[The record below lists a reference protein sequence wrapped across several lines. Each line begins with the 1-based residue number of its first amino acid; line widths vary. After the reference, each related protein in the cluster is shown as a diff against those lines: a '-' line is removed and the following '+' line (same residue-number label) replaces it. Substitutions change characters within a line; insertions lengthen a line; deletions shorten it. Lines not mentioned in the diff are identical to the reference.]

1 MKKYLFVL
9 SFFAILATV
18 ACDTSSKASTT
29 QTAAPAPQAQTVA
42 APTALVV
49 DTMAANMQ
57 MKKALSK
64 KASKVQLLE
73 MAPPQKTIGGAPTK
87 N

>member
-18 ACDTSSKASTT
+18 ACDTSSKASTA

-49 DTMAANMQ
+49 DSMAADMQ

-64 KASKVQLLE
+64 KASKAKLTE
-73 MAPPQKTIGGAPTK
+73 MALPQKTAAGAPVK